1 MRDQLLDRHAAQRE
15 ALATRQHRHGDF
27 VHLGRREDEFDVRRR
42 LLERLQQ
49 RVEGVLRQHVHFVD
63 DVDLV
68 PRRDRAIAHALGQ
81 VTDIVD
87 TGARGGVHLDDIDMA
102 VLGDGPAMNAFAAG
116 RYRRRTGPV
125 GADAIERAGDD
136 PCRRGFAD
144 PAHTRQD
151 ESLRDAALGDRVRQG
166 ADHRLLPDHL
176 GKGLRPVFAGEDA
189 IACRGIRHCGH
200 CGAKE

>member
-1 MRDQLLDRHAAQRE
+1 MPSISRTAASSIRPADSAIAWSSSDNPSRTE
-15 ALATRQHRHGDF
+15 PSAA
-27 VHLGRREDEFDVRRR
+27 RRY
-42 LLERLQQ
+42 
-49 RVEGVLRQHVHFVD
+49 
-63 DVDLV
+63 
-68 PRRDRAIAHALGQ
+68 RAISHAVGQ
-81 VTDIVD
+81 VADIVD

-144 PAHTRQD
+144 PAHARQD

-189 IACRGIRHCGH
+189 
-200 CGAKE
+200 